1 MSPAL
6 RPLDDAELFQ
16 WLRLA
21 RSENVGPRTF
31 HYLIER
37 FGHAGAALESVSGL
51 GRRPGSR
58 PVRLAP
64 TGEVEKEAEAIR
76 RAGLLILPAC
86 DPAYPAALRAIDAPP
101 PLLLVK
107 GQIAVLG
114 RPMVAIVGSR
124 NASAG
129 GLVMTER
136 FARGLSGAGYVVVSG
151 LARGIDAKAHLA
163 SLETGTVA
171 VLAGGHDRIYP
182 SEHAGLADRIA
193 GTGAVVSEMPFGW
206 EPRGRDFPR
215 RNRIVSGLALGLVVV
230 EAAHRSGSL
239 ITARFAGE
247 QGRSVFA
254 MPGSPLDPRADGT
267 NALIRNGATLCA
279 AVDHL
284 LEDLE
289 PMVRAEHGSV
299 ELREPASDDGEAL
312 WDETDALD
320 IEPRRASVLNAAM
333 LSARPDNEEEGGSDV
348 PADAREQLL
357 DLIGMSAVPVDE
369 LVRLSGLPTGHVQG
383 LLIDLEL
390 DGIIIRAGA
399 STVARRPA

>member
-6 RPLDDAELFQ
+6 RTLSDAELFH

-31 HYLIER
+31 HTLIDR
-37 FGHAGAALESVSGL
+37 FGHAEAALDGVSSL

-64 TGEVEKEAEAIR
+64 AGEVEKEAEAIR
-76 RAGLLILPAC
+76 RAGLLFLPAC
-86 DPAYPAALRAIDAPP
+86 DPAYPVALRAIDAAP

-107 GQIAVLG
+107 GHLAVLG

-136 FARGLSGAGYVVVSG
+136 FARGLGGAGYVVVSG

-182 SEHAGLADRIA
+182 SEHAGLAARIA
-193 GTGAVVSEMPFGW
+193 ETGAVVSEMPFGW

-215 RNRIVSGLALGLVVV
+215 RNRIVSGLGLGLVVV

-247 QGRSVFA
+247 QGRTVFA

-267 NALIRNGATLCA
+267 NALIRGGATLCA
-279 AVDHL
+279 SVDHL
-284 LEDLE
+284 LEELA
-289 PMVRAEHGSV
+289 PMIRAGHGAV
-299 ELREPASDDGEAL
+299 DLREPASDDGEAL
-312 WDETDALD
+312 WDETDVLD
-320 IEPRRASVLNAAM
+320 LGPRPSAPASL
-333 LSARPDNEEEGGSDV
+333 ARPPLPEEDDEADI
-348 PADAREQLL
+348 PADARERLL
-357 DLIGMSAVPVDE
+357 DLVGMSPIPIDE
-369 LVRLSGLPTGHVQG
+369 LVRLSGLPTGDVQG

-390 DGIIIRAGA
+390 DGAIIRAGA
-399 STVARRPA
+399 SAVARRPA

>member
-1 MSPAL
+1 MSAAL
-6 RPLDDAELFQ
+6 RTLSEAELFD

-31 HYLIER
+31 HYLIDR
-37 FGHAGAALESVSGL
+37 FGDAGAALEGVSGL
-51 GRRPGSR
+51 GRRAGAR

-64 TGEVEKEAEAIR
+64 VGEVEKEAEAVR
-76 RAGLLILPAC
+76 RAGLLVLPAC

-107 GQIAVLG
+107 GQLAVLG

-136 FARGLSGAGYVVVSG
+136 FARGLGGAGYVVVSG

-182 SEHAGLADRIA
+182 SEHAGLAARIA
-193 GTGAVVSEMPFGW
+193 ETGAVVSEMPFGW

-215 RNRIVSGLALGLVVV
+215 RNRIVSGLGLGLVVV

-247 QGRSVFA
+247 QGRTVFA

-279 AVDHL
+279 TVEHL
-284 LEDLE
+284 LEELAPMIRTKRGPIDL
-289 PMVRAEHGSV
+289 G
-299 ELREPASDDGEAL
+299 EPAADDGEAL
-312 WDETDALD
+312 WDETDVLD
-320 IEPRRASVLNAAM
+320 LEPRRPAPA
-333 LSARPDNEEEGGSDV
+333 ARPPQPRDDDEADADDM
-348 PADAREQLL
+348 PADARERLL
-357 DLIGMSAVPVDE
+357 NLVGMSPVPIDE
-369 LVRLSGLPTGHVQG
+369 LVRMSGLPAGDVQG

-390 DGIIIRAGA
+390 DGAIIRAGA
-399 STVARRPA
+399 GAVARRPA

>member
-1 MSPAL
+1 MSPGPGAL
-6 RPLDDAELFQ
+6 DEAALFD

-31 HYLIER
+31 HYLIDR
-37 FGHAGAALESVSGL
+37 FGHPTAALAGVLSL
-51 GRRPGSR
+51 ARRPGSR

-64 TGEVEKEAEAIR
+64 VGEVEKEREAAR
-76 RAGLLILPAC
+76 RAGLLFLPAC
-86 DPAYPAALRAIDAPP
+86 DPAYPAALGAIDAPP

-107 GQIAVLG
+107 GQLGVLA

-136 FARGLSGAGYVVVSG
+136 FARGLGGAGYVVVSG

-163 SLETGTVA
+163 SLDTGTVA

-193 GTGAVVSEMPFGW
+193 ATGAVISEMPFGW

-215 RNRIVSGLALGLVVV
+215 RNRIVSGLALGLLVV

-247 QGRSVFA
+247 QGRTVFA

-279 AVDHL
+279 TVDDL
-284 LEDLE
+284 VEDLA
-289 PMVRAEHGSV
+289 PMVRPAAGSAD
-299 ELREPASDDGEAL
+299 LKEPTSDDGEAL
-312 WDETDALD
+312 WDETDVLD
-320 IEPRRASVLNAAM
+320 LGPSPLARAPSSRPR
-333 LSARPDNEEEGGSDV
+333 
-348 PADAREQLL
+348 PADDDDPDPDIPAGARDRLL
-357 DLIGMSAVPVDE
+357 DLVGMSPVPVDE
-369 LVRLSGLPTGHVQG
+369 LVRLSGLPTGDVQA

-390 DGIIIRAGA
+390 DGAIIRAGA
-399 STVARRPA
+399 GAVARRPA

>member
-1 MSPAL
+1 MSAAL
-6 RPLDDAELFQ
+6 RTLSEAELFD

-31 HYLIER
+31 HYLIDR
-37 FGHAGAALESVSGL
+37 FGDAGAALDGVSGL
-51 GRRPGSR
+51 GRRAGAR

-64 TGEVEKEAEAIR
+64 VGEVEKEAEAVR
-76 RAGLLILPAC
+76 RAGLLVLPAC

-107 GQIAVLG
+107 GQLAVLG

-136 FARGLSGAGYVVVSG
+136 FARGLGGAGYVVVSG

-182 SEHAGLADRIA
+182 SEHAGLAARIA
-193 GTGAVVSEMPFGW
+193 ETGAVVSEMPFGW

-215 RNRIVSGLALGLVVV
+215 RNRIVSGLGLGLVVV

-247 QGRSVFA
+247 QGRTVFA

-279 AVDHL
+279 TVEQL
-284 LEDLE
+284 LEELAPMIRTERGPVDL
-289 PMVRAEHGSV
+289 G
-299 ELREPASDDGEAL
+299 EPAADDGEAL
-312 WDETDALD
+312 WDETDVLD
-320 IEPRRASVLNAAM
+320 LEPRRPAPA
-333 LSARPDNEEEGGSDV
+333 ARPPQPRDDDEADADDM
-348 PADAREQLL
+348 PADARERLL
-357 DLIGMSAVPVDE
+357 DLVGMSPVPIDE
-369 LVRLSGLPTGHVQG
+369 LVRMSGLPAGDVQG

-390 DGIIIRAGA
+390 DGAIIRAGA
-399 STVARRPA
+399 GAVARRPA

>member
-1 MSPAL
+1 MSLAL
-6 RPLDDAELFQ
+6 RTLSDAELFH

-31 HYLIER
+31 HYLIDR
-37 FGHAGAALESVSGL
+37 FGDAAAALEGVSGL
-51 GRRPGSR
+51 GRRAGSR

-64 TGEVEKEAEAIR
+64 VGEVERETEAVR
-76 RAGLLILPAC
+76 RAGLQVLPAC
-86 DPAYPAALRAIDAPP
+86 DPSYPAALRAIDAPP

-107 GQIAVLG
+107 GQLATLG

-136 FARGLSGAGYVVVSG
+136 FARGLGGAGYVVVSG
-151 LARGIDAKAHLA
+151 LARGIDAKAHFS

-182 SEHAGLADRIA
+182 SEHAGLAARIA
-193 GTGAVVSEMPFGW
+193 ETGAVISEMPFGW

-215 RNRIVSGLALGLVVV
+215 RNRIVSGLGLGLVVV

-239 ITARFAGE
+239 ITARFASE
-247 QGRSVFA
+247 QGRTVFA

-279 AVDHL
+279 TVEHL
-284 LEDLE
+284 LEDLA
-289 PMVRAEHGSV
+289 PMIRAERGPV
-299 ELREPASDDGEAL
+299 DLREPAADDGEAL
-312 WDETDALD
+312 WDETDVLD
-320 IEPRRASVLNAAM
+320 LEPRRAAPAAYPPQVREDEDAEADM
-333 LSARPDNEEEGGSDV
+333 
-348 PADAREQLL
+348 PADARERLL
-357 DLIGMSAVPVDE
+357 DLVGMSPVPVDE
-369 LVRLSGLPTGHVQG
+369 LVRLSGLPTGDVQG

-390 DGIIIRAGA
+390 EGAIIRAGA
-399 STVARRPA
+399 GAVARRPA